1 MQPIF
6 LIAWNFVRTQWLV
19 ITVMSA
25 YLLGI
30 TGLFSFHLQFAEA
43 ALFLQWHS
51 LYVFFLAVTL
61 AVSAIQT
68 EKKSRRIVAVLSKGI
83 HRGQYLSG
91 LMCGCA
97 FIVGIFW
104 ALIAGGMLVLFRQA
118 GHPVRG
124 LSVVV
129 LALFC
134 CCVAASAVSLF
145 YSVFLHPLLASAA
158 SALTLLL
165 PYILQPAGWPVPGE
179 IFPMF
184 AAVELLQKFQL
195 NAARQASIIALV
207 AVAWVIVFIAA
218 GALVFSRRDVTISP
232 E

>member
-6 LIAWNFVRTQWLV
+6 LIAWNFVRMQWLV
-19 ITVMSA
+19 IAVMSA

-30 TGLFSFHLQFAEA
+30 TGLFSFHEKRAETAFYLQLHSFYV
-43 ALFLQWHS
+43 LFL
-51 LYVFFLAVTL
+51 AITL

-83 HRGQYLSG
+83 HRGQYLAG
-91 LMCGCA
+91 LLCGCA
-97 FIVGIFW
+97 GVVAIFW
-104 ALIAGGMLVLFRQA
+104 LLIASGMLLLVSTA
-118 GHPVRG
+118 GHPTRG
-124 LSVVV
+124 LFLML

-145 YSVFLHPLLASAA
+145 YSIFLHPLVASAA
-158 SALTLLL
+158 AAITLLL
-165 PYILQPAGWPVPGE
+165 PYVALPAGLQLPGDAFPV
-179 IFPMF
+179 F
-184 AAVELLQKFQL
+184 AAVDLLQNFQL
-195 NAARQASIIALV
+195 NAMGQAATIGLAAVVWSLV
-207 AVAWVIVFIAA
+207 FLGA